1 MRFPIATP
9 GQTDKSLFAAFRTA
23 AEHYGSATLAVMLT
37 GMGEDGI
44 EGSHEVARVGG
55 TIIAQD
61 EASSVVWGMP
71 AAVVM
76 AGLADKVLPLSEIAA
91 EIKSHCLVRA

>member
-1 MRFPIATP
+1 
-9 GQTDKSLFAAFRTA
+9 
-23 AEHYGSATLAVMLT
+23 MLT

-44 EGSHEVARVGG
+44 EGSFDIVHSGG

-71 AAVVM
+71 AAVVGS
-76 AGLADKVLPLSEIAA
+76 GLADKVLPLSEIAA
-91 EIKSHCLVRA
+91 EIKSHCLVKA